1 MKPSGMGNM
10 ESSKQKREETP
21 LSQFLELPLQLM
33 PMIFGIQFEVSFL
46 ICMFLELERQTKIG

>member
-1 MKPSGMGNM
+1 M

-21 LSQFLELPLQLM
+21 LSQFLELPLQLT